1 MTQPPSGVVTVPP
14 AHGQRPASTRTSTD
28 LPVLDSPLI
37 CTASPGVA
45 VRLAAA
51 ISCRPLPSL
60 TATPSGDT
68 DGPASVEGR
77 AGSLGISP
85 SMPSQAST
93 MSITRLP
100 EAYHSA
106 TLL

>member
-1 MTQPPSGVVTVPP
+1 MTHPPAGAVTVPR
-14 AHGQRPASTRTSTD
+14 AHGHSPASTRTSTD

-37 CTASPGVA
+37 CTASPGAA
-45 VRLAAA
+45 VRLAAVM
-51 ISCRPLPSL
+51 SCRPLPSL
-60 TATPSGDT
+60 TATPSSDT
-68 DGPASVEGR
+68 DAPASVGGR

-106 TLL
+106 ALL